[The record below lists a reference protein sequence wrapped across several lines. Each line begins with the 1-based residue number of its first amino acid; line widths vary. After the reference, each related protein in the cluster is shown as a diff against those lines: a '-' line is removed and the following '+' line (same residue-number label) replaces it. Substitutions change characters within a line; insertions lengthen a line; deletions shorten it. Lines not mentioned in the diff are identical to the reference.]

1 MRILR
6 GFGIILLV
14 LSAFAV
20 AKDSTLGIHDVSRV
34 RFDTAVHIGS
44 SVLPAGQYVVR
55 HTMEGQEHVMV
66 FKRDGSKE
74 EYKAKCSLVSLDKKA
89 PRDQVTYQV
98 SGNEKVVQEM
108 VFQGDTAKHVFG
120 N

>member
-1 MRILR
+1 M
-6 GFGIILLV
+6 
-14 LSAFAV
+14 AV
-20 AKDSTLGIHDVSRV
+20 AKDSALGIHEESRV
-34 RFDTAVHIGS
+34 KFDTPVHIGS

-55 HTMEGQEHVMV
+55 HTMEGQDHIMV
-66 FKRDGSKE
+66 FKRTGGKE
-74 EYKAKCSLVSLDKKA
+74 EYKAKCSLVALDKKA

-98 SGNEKVVQEM
+98 SGTEKVLQEM